1 MAAVIIG
8 GGEFVGGVV
17 SPVGAVIGAFIMLL
31 TGALL
36 SFMNVSTDWQ
46 LSVQG
51 AILIL
56 VLGTR
61 VLQRRQ
67 A

>member
-1 MAAVIIG
+1 
-8 GGEFVGGVV
+8 
-17 SPVGAVIGAFIMLL
+17 MLL
-31 TGALL
+31 TGSLL

-61 VLQRRQ
+61 ALQRRR

>member
-1 MAAVIIG
+1 
-8 GGEFVGGVV
+8 
-17 SPVGAVIGAFIMLL
+17 MLL

-61 VLQRRQ
+61 VLQRRP

>member
-1 MAAVIIG
+1 
-8 GGEFVGGVV
+8 
-17 SPVGAVIGAFIMLL
+17 
-31 TGALL
+31 
-36 SFMNVSTDWQ
+36 MNVSTDWQ

-51 AILIL
+51 TILIL
-56 VLGTR
+56 VLSTR